1 MIVWK
6 WTGIPRVFRECK
18 EYELPEPELID
29 LEGDFRVNMYRKAKG
44 EFGVNGKTTQN
55 TTQTTQSATQTTQST
70 TQTIQSGT
78 LKLSEDDRAILEIIH
93 DKPTMTQKEYALELG
108 WKVDRVKYY
117 LRKLKTQQILNR
129 VGSIHK
135 GHWELLIAENEWQ
148 R

>member
-6 WTGIPRVFRECK
+6 WTGIPRIFRECK

-29 LEGDFRVNMYRKAKG
+29 FEGDFRVNMYRKAKG
-44 EFGVNGKTTQN
+44 EFGVNGKTTQ
-55 TTQTTQSATQTTQST
+55 ST
-70 TQTIQSGT
+70 TQSGT

-135 GHWELLIAENEWQ
+135 GHWELLIDENEWQ